1 MLAEIAIANAAFGVI
16 KEAIGNGKDLYEMG
30 GVVAQFFDQKTALQK
45 KSNKNGYKSDMEAF
59 MELEKIKEME
69 EHLKQQMIWAGRPG
83 MWDDWLAFQK
93 QAKEERLAKRK
104 RRSCKRRAE
113 YAKLAFNTLYVVCG
127 LAVFLPLLFIVLTI
141 LKP

>member
-30 GVVAQFFDQKTALQK
+30 SVVAQFFDQKTALQK

-93 QAKEERLAKRK
+93 AAKEERQKREAEERA
-104 RRSCKRRAE
+104 RREELKQLIL
-113 YAKLAFNTLYVVCG
+113 YTLYAVCG
-127 LAVFLPLLFIVLTI
+127 LAVFVPTLFIILTI
-141 LKP
+141 LK

>member
-30 GVVAQFFDQKTALQK
+30 GVVAQFFDQKNALQK

-93 QAKEERLAKRK
+93 KAKEERQRREREELQRK
-104 RRSCKRRAE
+104 QE
-113 YAKLAFNTLYVVCG
+113 LQELVLYTFYAVCG
-127 LAVFLPLLFIVLTI
+127 LAVFIPTLFLILTI
-141 LKP
+141 LK

>member
-30 GVVAQFFDQKTALQK
+30 SVVAQFFDQKNALQK

-93 QAKEERLAKRK
+93 KLKKNENKGKEKNARK
-104 RRSCKRRAE
+104 
-113 YAKLAFNTLYVVCG
+113 KLTMHKWLCMYYTLFVDLRY
-127 LAVFLPLLFIVLTI
+127 LFLLYFLF
-141 LKP
+141 

>member
-30 GVVAQFFDQKTALQK
+30 SFVTQFFDSKNALQR
-45 KSNKNGYKSDMEAF
+45 KSNAKGYKSDMEAF

-93 QAKEERLAKRK
+93 KAKEEREQREREEREKR
-104 RRSCKRRAE
+104 AY
-113 YAKLAFNTLYVVCG
+113 YAQMALYVLYSICG
-127 LAVFLPLLFIVLTI
+127 LAVFVPTLFLILTI

>member
-1 MLAEIAIANAAFGVI
+1 MLAELAIANAAFGVI

-30 GVVAQFFDQKTALQK
+30 GVVSQFFDQKTALQK

-93 QAKEERLAKRK
+93 KAKEERLARE
-104 RRSCKRRAE
+104 REEAARRAE
-113 YAKLAFNTLYVVCG
+113 YAKLALNTLYVVCG

-141 LKP
+141 FKP

>member
-16 KEAIGNGKDLYEMG
+16 KEAIGNGKELYD
-30 GVVAQFFDQKTALQK
+30 VASVAAQFFDSKTSLQK

-93 QAKEERLAKRK
+93 QAKEERD
-104 RRSCKRRAE
+104 RAE
-113 YAKLAFNTLYVVCG
+113 REAKQARAELMEMLLYCFYFVCG
-127 LAVFLPLLFIVLTI
+127 LVIFVPTLFLILTI
-141 LKP
+141 LK

>member
-1 MLAEIAIANAAFGVI
+1 MLAELAIANAAFGVI

-45 KSNKNGYKSDMEAF
+45 KSNAKGYKSDMQAF

-69 EHLKQQMIWAGRPG
+69 EHLKDQMIWAGRPG

-93 QAKEERLAKRK
+93 QAKAERDKAEREAKQA
-104 RRSCKRRAE
+104 RAE
-113 YAKLAFNTLYVVCG
+113 LMEMLLYCFYFVCG
-127 LAVFLPLLFIVLTI
+127 LVIFVPTLFLILTI
-141 LKP
+141 LK

>member
-30 GVVAQFFDQKTALQK
+30 GVVAQFFDQKNALQK
-45 KSNKNGYKSDMEAF
+45 KSNAKGYKSDMEAF

-93 QAKEERLAKRK
+93 QAKEERDRVEREARQA
-104 RRSCKRRAE
+104 RAE
-113 YAKLAFNTLYVVCG
+113 LMQTLLYCFYAVCG
-127 LAVFLPLLFIVLTI
+127 LVVFVPTLFLILTI

>member
-1 MLAEIAIANAAFGVI
+1 MLAEIAIANAAFGVL
-16 KEAIGNGKDLYEMG
+16 KEAIGNGKELYD
-30 GVVAQFFDQKTALQK
+30 VASVAAQFFDSKTSLQK

-93 QAKEERLAKRK
+93 QAKEERQRREREELQRK
-104 RRSCKRRAE
+104 QELKE
-113 YAKLAFNTLYVVCG
+113 LVLYTLYAVCG
-127 LAVFLPLLFIVLTI
+127 LAVFIPTLFIILTI
-141 LKP
+141 LK

>member
-30 GVVAQFFDQKTALQK
+30 GAVAQFFDQKNALQK

-93 QAKEERLAKRK
+93 QAKEEREKVEREARAKR
-104 RRSCKRRAE
+104 AY
-113 YAKLAFNTLYVVCG
+113 YAQMALYCLYAVCG
-127 LAVFLPLLFIVLTI
+127 LGLFLPLLFLILTI